1 MSGRRPLPRPVR
13 VRLWEGIRAGLAVEE
28 AGRAAGVSPET
39 ARRWFGQAGGV
50 IGNGPGPVFGRYLSL
65 AEREE
70 IAVGRA
76 GIHRNTTFYAKRHRG
91 ARARRE
97 SGARDGCRQS

>member
-13 VRLWEGIRAGLAVEE
+13 LGFWEGVRVGLATGE
-28 AGRAAGVSPET
+28 AGRAVGVSHEA
-39 ARRWFGQAGGV
+39 ARRWFLKAGGV
-50 IGNGPGPVFGRYLSL
+50 IGNGPGLVSGRYLSL

-76 GIHRNTTFYAKRHRG
+76 GGLSCRVIA
-91 ARARRE
+91 ARLGRPPG
-97 SGARDGCRQS
+97 SV